1 MPHGSTP
8 LPLLGVIARASPRD
22 RRGSYLLAAAAGAVA
37 VIVTSR
43 VPALAERSTFLLAL
57 AVIIFAAWRWGWK
70 AGAGAAVTSFA
81 AIAWLIPPAN
91 GWFSRE
97 GNDVLR
103 YLTFAGLTL
112 AALLFA
118 RARERAEA
126 RLRRAEALAGV
137 VVENGPVL
145 IAGAD
150 SKGNTAIFNR
160 ACEQLTGYSRDEVMG
175 RPFIQTFVPESWQ
188 GTVIARLRDA
198 PLEELAQPHAN
209 PWLTKARRE
218 RMIEWRCFRVLQD
231 DGEPIIVGVGQ
242 DVTEREQAQ
251 AMITESLARE
261 TAAREALASANT
273 RKEQFIA
280 LLAHEL
286 RTPLNAAMGWFH
298 ILRTGKPEGAAD
310 RAAETVERNLQMMHA
325 LIEDVV
331 DFNRAEFGK
340 LTLNRKP
347 VDPAALVTDVVTSAR
362 SIADARQIA
371 LHAEIEPDLPEIA
384 VDSKRLRQVVL
395 NVVSN
400 ALKFTQPGG
409 EVRVSA
415 RAGDGGLTIGVADN
429 GPGIAPDHL
438 QKIFDP
444 LWQPGGGERS
454 DGLGLGLA
462 LVKRLVD
469 AHGGTVHIT
478 SDGPGHGTRVLVS
491 LPAQGMLDT
500 EVAV

>member
-8 LPLLGVIARASPRD
+8 LPLLGVIAMAAPRD
-22 RRGSYLLAAAAGAVA
+22 TRAVYLLAGATGAAAV
-37 VIVTSR
+37 VVTSL

-57 AVIIFAAWRWGWK
+57 AVIIFTAWRWGWK
-70 AGAGAAVTSFA
+70 AGAAAAVTSFA
-81 AIAWLIPPAN
+81 AIAWLMPPAN
-91 GWFSRE
+91 GWFSRD

-112 AALLFA
+112 VALLFA
-118 RARERAEA
+118 RAREHAEA
-126 RLRRAEALAGV
+126 RLNRAEALAKV

-150 SKGNTAIFNR
+150 SRGNTVIFNR

-175 RPFIQTFVPESWQ
+175 GPFIQTFVPESWQ
-188 GTVIARLRDA
+188 GTVIARFRDE
-198 PLEELAQPHAN
+198 PLDVLAQPHAN
-209 PWLTKARRE
+209 PWLTKARHV

-242 DVTEREQAQ
+242 DVTERERTQ
-251 AMITESLARE
+251 AMVGESLARE
-261 TAAREALASANT
+261 TAAREALAEANR

-298 ILRTGKPEGAAD
+298 ILRTGKPEGTAD
-310 RAAETVERNLQMMHA
+310 RAAETVDRNLQMMHG
-325 LIEDVV
+325 LIEDIV

-347 VDPAALVTDVVTSAR
+347 VNPAALVSDVVTSAR
-362 SIADARQIA
+362 SIAEARQITLSA
-371 LHAEIEPDLPEIA
+371 DIAPGLPEIEA
-384 VDSKRLRQVVL
+384 DPKRLRQVVL
-395 NVVSN
+395 NVLSN

-409 EVRVSA
+409 EVRVGA
-415 RAGDGGLTIGVADN
+415 RAGEGGVTISVIDD

-444 LWQPGGGERS
+444 MWQPGGGERS

-478 SDGPGHGTRVLVS
+478 SDGPGHGTHVLVS
-491 LPAQGMLDT
+491 LPAQGTLGT